1 MSRKTLP
8 VRVKRVGTER
18 STEHNSVLIFVTF
31 RKERNGGASMSKL
44 LWIFEEVP
52 GYLQH
57 QLRILPL
64 RGTARACSL
73 KSLHG
78 EHVSELLTENK

>member
-1 MSRKTLP
+1 
-8 VRVKRVGTER
+8 
-18 STEHNSVLIFVTF
+18 
-31 RKERNGGASMSKL
+31 MSKL

-57 QLRILPL
+57 QLCILPL
-64 RGTARACSL
+64 RATARACSL